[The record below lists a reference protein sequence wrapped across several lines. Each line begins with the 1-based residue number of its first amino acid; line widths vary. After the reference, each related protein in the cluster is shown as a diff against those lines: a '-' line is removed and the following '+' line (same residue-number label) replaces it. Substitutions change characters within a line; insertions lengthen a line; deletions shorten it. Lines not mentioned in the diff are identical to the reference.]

1 MGSAEL
7 DVCECGQGQRF
18 ATEDSTRKLHEVL
31 ILGVIKWVQS
41 LAFLATTA
49 PLLFNQGT
57 NFSSLS
63 LASCARMFT
72 FVPMGSL
79 SLPPSFPLSPSL
91 LLSLPPSLPLYLAI
105 HVSLSLSHLG
115 AIETHEQDAL
125 ARRHART
132 LGRPC
137 GRRIPGADVC
147 IYLHSL
153 GEARLKG
160 APFNIRCVRAFC
172 TSVSTSTA
180 PLPGRAAGDGLSHP
194 FPLSVRGKVGSSSL
208 GL

>member
-1 MGSAEL
+1 MGALPS
-7 DVCECGQGQRF
+7 
-18 ATEDSTRKLHEVL
+18 
-31 ILGVIKWVQS
+31 ILGDDRAVALQPGHELLVS
-41 LAFLATTA
+41 LLG
-49 PLLFNQGT
+49 LL
-57 NFSSLS
+57 
-63 LASCARMFT
+63 CAD
-72 FVPMGSL
+72 VHVCAHGV
-79 SLPPSFPLSPSL
+79 PLSPSL
-91 LLSLPPSLPLYLAI
+91 LSSLSLSPPLPPSLPPSLSRYPFI

-194 FPLSVRGKVGSSSL
+194 FPLSVRGKGSSSL